1 MTKILSTNVM
11 SLICSYVGQYK
22 KCVLYM
28 SDLIRKDDRRPKKSC
43 ITQEIV
49 NKMEEG
55 RKWKNINNEE
65 RRRAELQK
73 TKGRTEKC
81 LREGQ
86 DEIFC
91 QNMLRDQGSS
101 GNRTL

>member
-1 MTKILSTNVM
+1 
-11 SLICSYVGQYK
+11 
-22 KCVLYM
+22 M